1 LIARLFVLR
10 WGSIRVRIQVE
21 YLDVI
26 V

>member
-10 WGSIRVRIQVE
+10 WGSITVRIQVE

-26 V
+26 A